1 MKSFKTIDCIIQIII
16 LSIIVASYFRSGG
29 KDAALIFVI
38 GFAVWQVLSSLI
50 HFFFKYKKTTWRLAY
65 TVMGV
70 IILCILLFTK
80 FNIFSSDNFVTFMI
94 ILAPI
99 MGVYYFVLCIV
110 ETIQLY
116 KNKQLDNTLIT
127 D

>member
-1 MKSFKTIDCIIQIII
+1 MRVFKTIDSIIQIII
-16 LSIIVASYFRSGG
+16 LGIIVANYFRSGG

-38 GFAVWQVLSSLI
+38 FFGAWHVISSLI

-70 IILCILLFTK
+70 VILCILLFTK
-80 FNIFSSDNFVTFMI
+80 FNIFSEENFISFMI
-94 ILAPI
+94 VLAPI